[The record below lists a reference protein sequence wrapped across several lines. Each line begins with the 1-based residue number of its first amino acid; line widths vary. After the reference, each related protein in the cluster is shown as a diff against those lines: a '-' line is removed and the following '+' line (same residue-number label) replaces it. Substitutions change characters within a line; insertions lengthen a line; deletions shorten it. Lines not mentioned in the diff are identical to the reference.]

1 MKRWEA
7 RVFLLAELI
16 ARRDVQA
23 GLGAPQKLTTKME
36 LTTRATWGLGEGGRE
51 TQPQCVEIS

>member
-16 ARRDVQA
+16 VRRDVQA
-23 GLGAPQKLTTKME
+23 GLGAPQKLTTKMD
-36 LTTRATWGLGEGGRE
+36 LTMRATWG
-51 TQPQCVEIS
+51 V